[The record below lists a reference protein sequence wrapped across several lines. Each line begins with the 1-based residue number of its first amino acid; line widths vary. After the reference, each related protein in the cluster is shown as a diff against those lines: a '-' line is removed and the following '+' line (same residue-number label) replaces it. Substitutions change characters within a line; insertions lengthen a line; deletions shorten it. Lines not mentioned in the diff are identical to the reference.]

1 MAIPLLKY
9 ALETQNARIPGY
21 EVGGDEEAR
30 IFTTD
35 QVLDDGDM
43 DALIEASYRQIF
55 FHAFKSDRD
64 RFLESQLRNGQITVR
79 DFIRGLLLSDTFRRA
94 FYRFNSNYQ
103 VVTQVVQRVLGR
115 DVHGQAER
123 IAWSIVIA
131 NQGLDAFV
139 DVLLDSSEYLDN
151 FGYST
156 VPYQRRR
163 VLPGRDLGETPFNI
177 KSPRYEAYWRG
188 ILCRCAEESA
198 CPGRTRTRWQP
209 EGLRDLGQRHVHPHC
224 RWRLRQH
231 CVQLPGKGAL
241 SQGLSLL
248 GFKDRSFQGLAF
260 GGSFRSPVGQGPS
273 PWATTTTEQ
282 ALDNRHK
289 PHSSLAAQWISII
302 SIREHRE

>member
-188 ILCRCAEESA
+188 IAGFPRPIYVGAPKKVPARAARVRGGNPKDYVTWVSA
-198 CPGRTRTRWQP
+198 MSTRTV
-209 EGLRDLGQRHVHPHC
+209 G
-224 RWRLRQH
+224 
-231 CVQLPGKGAL
+231 
-241 SQGLSLL
+241 
-248 GFKDRSFQGLAF
+248 
-260 GGSFRSPVGQGPS
+260 GGSANTAF
-273 PWATTTTEQ
+273 
-282 ALDNRHK
+282 NY
-289 PHSSLAAQWISII
+289 LAKVPY
-302 SIREHRE
+302 RKV